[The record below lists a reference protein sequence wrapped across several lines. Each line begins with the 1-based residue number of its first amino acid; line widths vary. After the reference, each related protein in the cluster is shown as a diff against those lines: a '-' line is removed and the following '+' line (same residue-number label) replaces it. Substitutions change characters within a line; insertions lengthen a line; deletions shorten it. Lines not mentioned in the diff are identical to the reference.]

1 MASPKDG
8 GPRSFNKHF
17 ELMLLFGLVNPE
29 NCEWAL
35 FPFSEFLSFL
45 PQLQPALNYMA
56 SNRNEIFIGLI
67 RVKLIFDV

>member
-1 MASPKDG
+1 
-8 GPRSFNKHF
+8 
-17 ELMLLFGLVNPE
+17 MLLFRLVNPE

-56 SNRNEIFIGLI
+56 SNRNKIFIGLI